1 MKILRLLLL
10 TPALL
15 LLNFTSLESG
25 LTKAERKLAADYL
38 KQTKED
44 LLKSV
49 KGLSR
54 EQLNFKA
61 SPESWSVAECIEH
74 IALSENNIFGMIQ
87 GTLKED
93 ADPAKKS
100 EIKLTDDGVFNAIS
114 DRSFKV
120 QTQEKLKPTGKFG
133 STEETV
139 KEFVTKRDEHIKYA
153 EATNDDLRNHFFTF
167 PVAAFGTV
175 DSYQL
180 ILFMAGHS
188 KRHTLQIEEVK
199 ANPAFPKK

>member
-1 MKILRLLLL
+1 MKLIRLLLL
-10 TPALL
+10 APVLV
-15 LLNFTSLESG
+15 LLNFTTLETS
-25 LTKAERKLAADYL
+25 LTKAERKLAVDYL
-38 KQTKED
+38 KQTRED

-49 KGLSR
+49 KGLSK

-61 SPESWSVAECIEH
+61 SPESWSVAECVEH
-74 IALSENNIFGMIQ
+74 IALSENNIFNMIQ
-87 GTLKED
+87 GTLKEE
-93 ADPAKKS
+93 ANPAKKS
-100 EIKLTDDGVFNAIS
+100 EITLTDDGVFKAIA

-120 QTQEKLKPTGKFG
+120 QTQEALKPSGKFG
-133 STEETV
+133 SMEETV
-139 KEFVTKRDEHIKYA
+139 KEFVTRRDEHIKYA
-153 EATNDDLRNHFFTF
+153 EATEDDLRNHFFTF

-199 ANPAFPKK
+199 ANAAFPKK